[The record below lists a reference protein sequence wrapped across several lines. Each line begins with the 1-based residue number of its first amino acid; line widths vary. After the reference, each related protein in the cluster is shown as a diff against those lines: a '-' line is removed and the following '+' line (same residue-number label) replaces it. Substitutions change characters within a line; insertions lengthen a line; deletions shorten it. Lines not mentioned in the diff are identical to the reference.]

1 MKRFDSCRLLLSA
14 CLFVLSVGFSS
25 CVNEEYDLKKD
36 IDTDMTIL
44 RNVALPI
51 GNMQKI
57 TLNELLELTTSS
69 DKIRTDDEGNLA
81 LMIADPTNVLSQ
93 TVYAPDFTLEDSYTG
108 LQTEAYI
115 GDFYV
120 AYDPAYGEVIG
131 EYFDVTKPRPFP
143 KPVNIIISFVEEN
156 IPKEIKEIRYAEVD
170 ALASLNISIR
180 DNNNGDI
187 PLKVVLAAGTE
198 IVFPDWVVLGKL
210 PSDFDVDGTRV
221 TLNKNLS
228 CRLGT
233 SENQHPISI
242 DFPIVGIDATKLP
255 EGQGINADR
264 QLVMDDKI
272 VITGQSYLDISE
284 LGTVP
289 PSKVSPIIS
298 TFFEF
303 SKIDVKNIEV
313 MLSDDLD
320 IDVLSGLSPITLDKL
335 PEFLADEGVVLDLA
349 DVRLDIDMIN
359 STPFSGKMS
368 TVIESYTDDKVI
380 AVKNLGPAVF
390 DAGSPDDPAE
400 VRWSFSEGTLPV
412 PAGYVH
418 YDVPGLTDL
427 IETLPKY
434 IRFKEFAI
442 DIDNEYLTIFPGEK
456 YVVEETYSLYAPLAF
471 GPDFRLPYTFR
482 IEDIGFEFSEVAI
495 SSLRLEMDVESTVPL
510 EFDAEVSLLG
520 NDGNVVDGLD
530 IKVLD
535 NAVLKAG
542 TLDSPVM
549 SELAFEITA
558 AGSKFAFDGIEL
570 YLDASATG
578 NEINSLNVNQSLHV
592 KNVVVRLPEG
602 ISLDMS
608 GLTE

>member
-1 MKRFDSCRLLLSA
+1 MSA
-14 CLFVLSVGFSS
+14 CLFVLSAGFSS

-57 TLNELLELTTSS
+57 TLDELLELTTSS

-93 TVYAPDFTLEDSYTG
+93 TVFAPDFSLEDSYTG
-108 LQTEAYI
+108 LQTEAYL

-120 AYDPAYGEVIG
+120 AYDPAYGEIIG
-131 EYFDVTKPRPFP
+131 DFFDVTKPRPFP

-156 IPKEIKEIRYAEVD
+156 IPKEIKGIRYAEVD
-170 ALASLNISIR
+170 ALASLNIGIR

-210 PSDFDVDGTRV
+210 SSEFDVEGTRV
-221 TLNKNLS
+221 TLNKDLS

-233 SENQHPISI
+233 SENPHPISF

-255 EGQGINADR
+255 EGQGINTDG

-303 SKIDVKNIEV
+303 SKIDVKSMEV

-320 IDVLSGLSPITLDKL
+320 IDVLSGLSPITLDRL

-349 DVRLDIDMIN
+349 DIRLDIDMTN

-368 TVIESYTDDKVI
+368 TVIESYTDEKVI
-380 AVKNLGPAVF
+380 AVRTLGPAVF
-390 DAGSPDDPAE
+390 DAGSPAAPAE
-400 VRWSFSEGTLPV
+400 VRWSFSEGTLSA
-412 PAGYVH
+412 PAGYDH

-427 IETLPKY
+427 VKTLPEY
-434 IRFKEFAI
+434 IRFKEFDI
-442 DIDNEYLTIFPGEK
+442 DIDNEYLTIVPGEK

-482 IEDIGFEFSEVAI
+482 IEDIGFEFSEVGV

-520 NDGNVVDGLD
+520 NDGNAVEGLD
-530 IKVLD
+530 IRVMD

-542 TLDSPVM
+542 SLGSPVM
-549 SELAFEITA
+549 SELAFEISA
-558 AGSKFAFDGIEL
+558 AGGNFAFDGIEL
-570 YLDASATG
+570 HLDASATG